1 MIGFVR
7 ILIAVFITATLTSV
21 VTKSILEAQSAP
33 APMTPNAHVGNHT
46 STHLAGGMLVS
57 LKDITKTSC
66 IYYGI
71 GNLPDIERPKQ
82 GDTCEASIRVYEVET
97 PADTQ

>member
-7 ILIAVFITATLTSV
+7 ILITILIASTITSL
-21 VTKSILEAQSAP
+21 VTKSMIEAHS

-46 STHLAGGMLVS
+46 STTLVGGMLVS